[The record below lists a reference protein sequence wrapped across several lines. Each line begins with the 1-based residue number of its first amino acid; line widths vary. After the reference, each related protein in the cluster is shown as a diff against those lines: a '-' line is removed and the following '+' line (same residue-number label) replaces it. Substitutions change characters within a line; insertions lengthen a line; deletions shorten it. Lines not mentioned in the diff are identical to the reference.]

1 MSVRL
6 DDGTNLGEDQK
17 KIFKPWTAQNQF
29 FFFFFF
35 FIYKYIP
42 IKGMDEMSVQ
52 LDDGTNFGEAFF
64 LLATV
69 CPD

>member
-1 MSVRL
+1 MSYYAETDHSRL
-6 DDGTNLGEDQK
+6 LIVGLYQDFFVLIET
-17 KIFKPWTAQNQF
+17 TF
-29 FFFFFF
+29 FFFELLSV
-35 FIYKYIP
+35 P

-52 LDDGTNFGEAFF
+52 LDDGTDFGEAFF